1 MNHPA
6 RSKQRILL
14 SVLIGGLVMLAACS
28 KDSGISGPGGSPS
41 DVVFP
46 SSNVSYSR
54 HVQVLFNQTCA
65 LVGCHSQSEAPDQ
78 LRLDTYEN
86 LRHGVRGI
94 PVIIP
99 GDAQNSKLVMKIE
112 GRAEGARMPLNRNP
126 LNQNQIDG
134 IRTWINEG
142 AQRN

>member
-1 MNHPA
+1 MSVE
-6 RSKQRILL
+6 RLFSGVSLL
-14 SVLIGGLVMLAACS
+14 GLLCISLGGCS
-28 KDSGISGPGGSPS
+28 KDSGIQGPEGSPS

-46 SSNVSYSR
+46 ERNVSYAQ

-65 LVGCHSQSEAPDQ
+65 LVGCHSQAEPPDQ

-86 LRHGVRGI
+86 LRFGVRGI
-94 PVIIP
+94 PVVIP
-99 GDAQNSKLVMKIE
+99 GDAQNSRLVMKIE
-112 GRAEGARMPLNRNP
+112 GRADGARMPLNRNP
-126 LNQNQIDG
+126 LNQNQITG